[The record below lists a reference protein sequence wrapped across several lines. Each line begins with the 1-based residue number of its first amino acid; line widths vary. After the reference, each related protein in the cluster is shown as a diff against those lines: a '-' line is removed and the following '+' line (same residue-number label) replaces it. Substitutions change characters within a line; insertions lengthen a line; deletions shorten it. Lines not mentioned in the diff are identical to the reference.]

1 MNDIIVA
8 GVIVAILLLAV
19 RYLHKAK
26 KSGIKCV
33 GCPAAKSC
41 SAGCKENSK
50 K

>member
-8 GVIVAILLLAV
+8 GVILAILLLAV
-19 RYLHKAK
+19 QYLHKAK
-26 KSGIKCV
+26 ENGVKCV

-41 SAGCKENSK
+41 AAGCKGNSK

>member
-1 MNDIIVA
+1 MNDIIVT

-19 RYLHKAK
+19 RYLYKAK

-41 SAGCKENSK
+41 SAGCKGNNRK
-50 K
+50 